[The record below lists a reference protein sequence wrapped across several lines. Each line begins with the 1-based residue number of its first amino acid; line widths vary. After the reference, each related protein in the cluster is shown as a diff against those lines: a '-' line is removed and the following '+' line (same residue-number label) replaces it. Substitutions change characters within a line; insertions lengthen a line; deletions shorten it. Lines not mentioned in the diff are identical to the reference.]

1 MVIMMC
7 TSISFSKGVVEH
19 LEQAC
24 SQEVSVSKCST
35 GLCFTTLCYT
45 HSNNDH

>member
-1 MVIMMC
+1 MVTMMC
-7 TSISFSKGVVEH
+7 TSVSFAKGVVEC

-24 SQEVSVSKCST
+24 SQEVSVSKRST

-45 HSNNDH
+45 HSKEDN